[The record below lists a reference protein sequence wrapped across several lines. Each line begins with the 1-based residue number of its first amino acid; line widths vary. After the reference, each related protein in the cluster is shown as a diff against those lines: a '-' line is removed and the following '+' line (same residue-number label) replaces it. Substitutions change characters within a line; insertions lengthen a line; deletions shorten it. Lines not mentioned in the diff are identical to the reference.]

1 MFFSTRFV
9 LIGFLIALVGLL
21 SAVGCNGPDQPPIPP
36 KTAVAI
42 PPGGVSYQ
50 KLEPGEKASAGQFQ
64 QLSGAETGLQFA
76 NQLDA
81 PNMRKYLLNG
91 AGLATGDFDNDG
103 LVDVYAISQDG
114 PNRLYRQT
122 SPWQFADVTTLAGDL
137 TGGDLRGTG
146 AAFVDVN
153 NDGWLDLYAC
163 NIDGPNQLF
172 INQGNGQFKE
182 EADARGVQFE
192 GATTMCSFAD
202 FDRDGDLDLYLV
214 NNRIFS
220 ILEEQP
226 EIKIRKVGDRSIVH
240 PDFVEQYFLLDDR
253 VQEAGQKDRLFQND
267 GQGNFVDVTDAAGIA
282 GYDMGLSATWWDYN
296 GDGWMDLYVAN
307 DLKSP
312 DHLYK
317 NQQD

>member
-1 MFFSTRFV
+1 MLGNDAINYRIVLKPMLCKDLSIVFFSTRFV

-122 SPWQFADVTTLAGDL
+122 SPWQFADASFVPYRLDSQPTHRIGSRFVLRHGLFRSLHAEVAPCWSFEESARDVRNHYCLSLTFSASTSKRAGALA
-137 TGGDLRGTG
+137 
-146 AAFVDVN
+146 
-153 NDGWLDLYAC
+153 
-163 NIDGPNQLF
+163 IDGGGPTE
-172 INQGNGQFKE
+172 KE
-182 EADARGVQFE
+182 
-192 GATTMCSFAD
+192 S
-202 FDRDGDLDLYLV
+202 
-214 NNRIFS
+214 
-220 ILEEQP
+220 
-226 EIKIRKVGDRSIVH
+226 H
-240 PDFVEQYFLLDDR
+240 LL
-253 VQEAGQKDRLFQND
+253 
-267 GQGNFVDVTDAAGIA
+267 
-282 GYDMGLSATWWDYN
+282 
-296 GDGWMDLYVAN
+296 
-307 DLKSP
+307 
-312 DHLYK
+312 
-317 NQQD
+317 